1 MVFFILVT
9 HVCWS
14 NDKFPV
20 ISKETWGNNSSEL
33 MKSIFDNEQEQ
44 KNTQYKDEQNKL
56 PDDKRE
62 RGYLKTSIGL

>member
-1 MVFFILVT
+1 
-9 HVCWS
+9 
-14 NDKFPV
+14 
-20 ISKETWGNNSSEL
+20 